1 MEALFFIFIIVF
13 CLAFMPQ
20 ILACALVLLG
30 MLGMIIGIVA
40 IALGDLVR
48 GLFSWRKRS

>member
-20 ILACALVLLG
+20 IIACALVFLGIIG
-30 MLGMIIGIVA
+30 MLIGMVA
-40 IALGDLVR
+40 IVIGDLFRAV
-48 GLFSWRKRS
+48 FSRRKRS